1 VILEKWE
8 DRLKLMLE
16 DEDEEKKQLPGSIP
30 TSYNDSRTECAICL
44 QELRHDKNGNENG
57 DKRVLTLV
65 DFKGAC
71 GHSFHVS
78 CLSTW
83 LDNRNSFDQTLQCP
97 VCKKPILDKWV
108 DATYNRI
115 RGKRPEPQPSH
126 GMTLRELEDWRRAR
140 ERRARRAA
148 LRVPDQGLSWRLYLM
163 EAYEELLR
171 ASDEAER
178 YYESAREM
186 ALNRWQNVSERVGF
200 LRVGSRWLQIIRTLS
215 EQARRQE
222 GDPRRNT
229 NLW

>member
-1 VILEKWE
+1 MLPSLSGLDSRVLHCQPVGVILEKWE
-8 DRLKLMLE
+8 DRLNPEMLK
-16 DEDEEKKQLPGSIP
+16 DEKKEPLPGSIP

-44 QELRHDKNGNENG
+44 QELRHDNNGNEDG

-71 GHSFHVS
+71 GHSFHVT

-115 RGKRPEPQPSH
+115 RGKRPAATTEPSRVPYR
-126 GMTLRELEDWRRAR
+126 MTLRELENWRRANPNPVR
-140 ERRARRAA
+140 
-148 LRVPDQGLSWRLYLM
+148 GWRNLLM
-163 EAYEELLR
+163 DVYEEL
-171 ASDEAER
+171 
-178 YYESAREM
+178 
-186 ALNRWQNVSERVGF
+186 VGRD
-200 LRVGSRWLQIIRTLS
+200 LRVSVTRWLQIIRTLS
-215 EQARRQE
+215 EQARVQLD
-222 GDPRRNT
+222 DPRRTT